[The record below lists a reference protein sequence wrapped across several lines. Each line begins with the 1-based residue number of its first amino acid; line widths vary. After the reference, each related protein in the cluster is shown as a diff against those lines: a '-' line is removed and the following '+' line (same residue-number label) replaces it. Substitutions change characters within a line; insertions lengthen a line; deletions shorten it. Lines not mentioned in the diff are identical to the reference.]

1 MNIVYLTN
9 AIYFNIVIW
18 FELRYFYY
26 FTLKCEILVIRLLD
40 KKNIFLVK
48 LRFEPQ
54 YFYYFI

>member
-1 MNIVYLTN
+1 MNIVHLTN
-9 AIYFNIVIW
+9 AIYFSIVM